1 MVGHLLIRSW
11 WGVTENVGSLVFA
24 DCFCQLILKLFI
36 AIIYLNPFTKILKIS
51 FIWNRSAFTQR
62 NQSTIPSPLNSFL
75 DFQGNLLICI
85 PKKPNLYNHTIIPY
99 TIQHNY
105 YRHQGFLYSIN
116 AVVQHWQI
124 YQLKMLTYIHSF
136 LRNNLVW

>member
-11 WGVTENVGSLVFA
+11 WGVTENVVSPVFA

-75 DFQGNLLICI
+75 DFQGNLLIYI
-85 PKKPNLYNHTIIPY
+85 PKKPNLWPLSLPETFLVLLYYFSNKTRTSWSMPIYVSSVPY
-99 TIQHNY
+99 TQH
-105 YRHQGFLYSIN
+105 
-116 AVVQHWQI
+116 
-124 YQLKMLTYIHSF
+124 YIIF
-136 LRNNLVW
+136 F